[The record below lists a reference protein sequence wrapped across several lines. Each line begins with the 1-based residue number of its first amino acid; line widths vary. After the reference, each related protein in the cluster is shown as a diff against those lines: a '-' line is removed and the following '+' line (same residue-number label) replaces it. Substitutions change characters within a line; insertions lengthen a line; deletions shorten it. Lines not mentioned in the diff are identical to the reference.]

1 MALAT
6 IEPLHSRSGTIVSL
20 LLTSMHYKIDIMK
33 KIFLIP
39 ALVLGFTIT
48 AQAQDVTTATNKTVE
63 KTVVKDQK
71 EYKEIDP
78 VSVNNDALKTVLT
91 KFKGHSI
98 QEAFRAEDGD
108 YKLVLSKDKK
118 AKTVYIAKTGKII
131 KEA

>member
-1 MALAT
+1 
-6 IEPLHSRSGTIVSL
+6 
-20 LLTSMHYKIDIMK
+20 MK
-33 KIFLIP
+33 KLMLIP
-39 ALVLGFTIT
+39 ALVLGFTFAT
-48 AQAQDVTTATNKTVE
+48 QAQEIKTETKTKTVE

-71 EYKEIDP
+71 DYKEIDP

-91 KFKGHSI
+91 KYKGHSI

-118 AKTVYIAKTGKII
+118 NKTVYISKVGKVI

>member
-1 MALAT
+1 MRKL
-6 IEPLHSRSGTIVSL
+6 
-20 LLTSMHYKIDIMK
+20 
-33 KIFLIP
+33 FLVP
-39 ALVLGFTIT
+39 ALVLGFTIAAN
-48 AQAQDVTTATNKTVE
+48 AQEVTTAKAKTTE
-63 KTVVKDQK
+63 KTVAKDQK

-91 KFKGHSI
+91 KYKGHSI

-118 AKTVYIAKTGKII
+118 NKTVYIAKTGKII

>member
-1 MALAT
+1 M
-6 IEPLHSRSGTIVSL
+6 
-20 LLTSMHYKIDIMK
+20 
-33 KIFLIP
+33 LIP
-39 ALVLGFTIT
+39 ALVLGFTFA
-48 AQAQDVTTATNKTVE
+48 AQAQEVKTETKTKTVE

-71 EYKEIDP
+71 DYKEIDP

-91 KFKGHSI
+91 RYKGHQI

-118 AKTVYIAKTGKII
+118 NKTVYISKGGKVI